1 MSTIKAVSRRLS
13 LWMDES
19 WRNNG
24 AAALLAFFLGL
35 TLMIA
40 VEATLDALGWL

>member
-1 MSTIKAVSRRLS
+1 MSKIKASY
-13 LWMDES
+13 
-19 WRNNG
+19 G
-24 AAALLAFFLGL
+24 AAFAWLQRRGPSAILAFCLGL